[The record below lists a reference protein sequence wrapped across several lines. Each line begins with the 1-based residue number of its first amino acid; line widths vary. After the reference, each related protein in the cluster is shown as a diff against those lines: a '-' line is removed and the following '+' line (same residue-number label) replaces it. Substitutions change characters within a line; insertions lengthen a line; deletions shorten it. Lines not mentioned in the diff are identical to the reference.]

1 MPKIVLKRPQY
12 YRYRGRT
19 FARGRPVDVNTADRN
34 YLVKTG
40 HFKDYKEPVAG
51 AGPRQR
57 VFREMLADGS
67 FGPPMVV
74 TDEAQPGEMNAGD
87 GLLLD
92 TGAMTNA
99 DLRGPNADSV
109 LDNEDDD
116 DAVDP
121 QAAQL
126 DADEQR
132 QQDLAAE
139 AAVKAE
145 KLPLPADGT
154 GGRTIRIGSTRR
166 TGDNRADAASADMLL
181 AKAGQVQARQAAA
194 SASEQSQPTA
204 TAKGS

>member
-19 FARGRPVDVNTADRN
+19 YARGRPVEVNAADRN

-74 TDEAQPGEMNAGD
+74 TDDAQPGGPDAGD
-87 GLLLD
+87 GPLLD

-99 DLRGPNADSV
+99 DLRDPDADSV
-109 LDNEDDD
+109 LDNEDED

-139 AAVKAE
+139 AAAKAE
-145 KLPLPADGT
+145 KLPLPADGSS
-154 GGRTIRIGSTRR
+154 GRTIRIGSTRR
-166 TGDNRADAASADMLL
+166 TGDNRADAAAADMLL
-181 AKAGQVQARQAAA
+181 AKAGQVQARQGAGP
-194 SASEQSQPTA
+194 EQPQPSGPA
-204 TAKGS
+204 AKGS